1 MLSFT
6 SEISDHVTPLYI
18 YPTCMSSLVALSSSM
33 DQKKA
38 TAAQIENVRRQWEE
52 LDYQSKVAL
61 SLHFADNLEK
71 LEESMASQSSRESP
85 SRPTQAKETQ
95 KRTKTKKVNKAKT
108 SLPSA
113 PPKGHLE
120 ELAEA
125 PTTKDQEPPAATQR
139 LAEGMTSTPTKRPRA
154 ADSSKEEDGFTTVQK
169 KKKRGSASPPQ
180 ARRPTTES
188 TPRTTPEQPE
198 EKRTRPTR
206 IPPLVIEGPLVDKMA
221 SPTELRK
228 VIKIPERIRVT
239 KTKAGTYLLHC
250 RTEDD
255 RLEALTH
262 GSKHTSFCVRPT
274 KRTTEEHRAS
284 ALQVVVTRFPT
295 HIKAEDI
302 RRKGNERFQ
311 RMKSAK
317 DNREINKIKITTNN
331 EAERDYLLE
340 NGFPFEGV
348 RYHCEEYRPQKEP
361 VQCFKCQKFGHT
373 TKDCRETKDTC
384 RKCGSSHR
392 TSDCSQET
400 RRCSNC
406 QGSHPTTYPGCPARK
421 VADAEKRT
429 QALTYA
435 QATRKTD
442 ELDTLKLTLAVTE
455 AIASCL
461 SDHTGIECS
470 IEDTA
475 KIVTATF
482 NKIFRQDYNHT
493 AITRFLTKK
502 H

>member
-1 MLSFT
+1 MLSLT
-6 SEISDHVTPLYI
+6 SEISDHVTPLNKYL
-18 YPTCMSSLVALSSSM
+18 TCMSFSLALTSSM
-33 DQKKA
+33 NQKKA

-61 SLHFADNLEK
+61 SLHFTDNLEK
-71 LEESMASQSSRESP
+71 LEESMASQSSRDSP
-85 SRPTQAKETQ
+85 SRPTQEKKTQ
-95 KRTKTKKVNKAKT
+95 KKNKAKKVNKAKT
-108 SLPSA
+108 CLPSA
-113 PPKGHLE
+113 PPEGHLE
-120 ELAEA
+120 ELAETPA
-125 PTTKDQEPPAATQR
+125 AKDKEPPAPTQR

-154 ADSSKEEDGFTTVQK
+154 ADSSREEDGFTTIQR
-169 KKKRGSASPPQ
+169 KKKRGSASPPLT
-180 ARRPTTES
+180 RRSTLEPT
-188 TPRTTPEQPE
+188 PKTTSERPE

-262 GSKHTSFCVRPT
+262 GPKHTSFCVRPT
-274 KRTTEEHRAS
+274 KRTTEEHRS
-284 ALQVVVTRFPT
+284 TALQVVATKFPT
-295 HIKAEDI
+295 HIRTEDI

-317 DNREINKIKITTNN
+317 DNREINKVKITTNN
-331 EAERDYLLE
+331 EGERDHLLE
-340 NGFPFEGV
+340 HGFPFDGV

-373 TKDCRETKDTC
+373 TRDCRDTKDTC
-384 RKCGSSHR
+384 RKCGDSHR

-406 QGSHPTTYPGCPARK
+406 QGNHPTTYPGCPARK
-421 VADAEKRT
+421 AANVEK
-429 QALTYA
+429 
-435 QATRKTD
+435 
-442 ELDTLKLTLAVTE
+442 
-455 AIASCL
+455 
-461 SDHTGIECS
+461 
-470 IEDTA
+470 
-475 KIVTATF
+475 
-482 NKIFRQDYNHT
+482 
-493 AITRFLTKK
+493 
-502 H
+502 